1 MDSTSEQT
9 ISPEQIAIN
18 EKVKNKLREYAE
30 FKCLYN
36 LSNAALLFK
45 RNISLICQERVDKN
59 LNINPKRNNY
69 YTAKKPEL
77 SVFNLKDLEQDVFGE
92 YISKHNIDIDK
103 EVKKVELEREEK
115 EKMGKKPYGSV
126 MQKKYM
132 AIKKIKD
139 QTENNEKNGDKKR
152 TRKNYNFYVIQ
163 EKNKNEEQNKKVK
176 ADVVISNCK
185 RRSMLDKQNKEENKK
200 KEETKTNNNVMI
212 MINSRGKNKEKLMN
226 KEEKKEEKKE

>member
-9 ISPEQIAIN
+9 ESTEQNAIN
-18 EKVKNKLREYAE
+18 ERVKKKLREYAE
-30 FKCLYN
+30 LKCLYN
-36 LSNAALLFK
+36 LSNAALLYK

-77 SVFNLKDLEQDVFGE
+77 SVFNLKNLVQDVFGE

-103 EVKKVELEREEK
+103 EVKKVELEKQEK

-126 MQKKYM
+126 MQKKFL
-132 AIKKIKD
+132 AIKAIKD

-152 TRKNYNFYVIQ
+152 ARKNYNYYVVK
-163 EKNKNEEQNKKVK
+163 EKNKTNEQTKKVK

-185 RRSMLDKQNKEENKK
+185 RKSMLDKQQKEENKK
-200 KEETKTNNNVMI
+200 KEETKTTNNTLIVL
-212 MINSRGKNKEKLMN
+212 NSRGRN
-226 KEEKKEEKKE
+226 